1 MSSKGRRNRGDRE
14 HFWRDLIQRQ
24 RHSGQSIRAFCDSQ
38 GVSAPSFFSWRKRLS
53 QGRLRSQFVP
63 VHIDV
68 ESASA
73 PPGRIE
79 IRLNEGTCV
88 RVEPG
93 FDEQALRCVLRV
105 LEQPPC

>member
-14 HFWRDLIQRQ
+14 QFWRDLIQRQ
-24 RHSGQSIRAFCDSQ
+24 RHSGQSIRAFCESQ

-53 QGRLRSQFVP
+53 QDRPRSQFVP
-63 VHIDV
+63 VQIDV

-93 FDEQALRCVLRV
+93 FDAQSLRDVLAV
-105 LEQPPC
+105 LEPPPC